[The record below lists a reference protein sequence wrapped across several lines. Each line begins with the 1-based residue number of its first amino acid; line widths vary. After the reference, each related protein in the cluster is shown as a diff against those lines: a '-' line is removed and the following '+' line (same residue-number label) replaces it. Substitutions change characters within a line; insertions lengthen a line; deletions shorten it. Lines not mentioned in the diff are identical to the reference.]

1 MGFRKCLKNT
11 FYIGSAIA
19 VGAYWY
25 KAKQRRRSEVLGNYS
40 PLIDKINVT
49 VDGVLSEQYAFSW
62 DDEERCIYARVLKF
76 GSLGQLIDQKFLEF
90 EHYDDKIL
98 VAESNDDSGDLKA
111 FSIYT
116 RNEFGMI
123 TSVIHRLLGG
133 KERRDDLFMNGS
145 ELSMIC
151 TGEDQTFFKWEE
163 GNIVSIS
170 RGENERLKMT
180 YYKNIENHLFPD
192 INLLIKGLS
201 CEMPLTYLMGT
212 RSRNYVRTIVKN
224 GPQFHEQTFLSYLLD
239 HYDRPIQILMETTTV
254 SEEKATN
261 SSKEFDI
268 TYKKI

>member
-1 MGFRKCLKNT
+1 MRNA
-11 FYIGSAIA
+11 FYIGGAIA

-25 KAKQRRRSEVLGNYS
+25 KSRQRRRSEVVGNYS

-49 VDGVLSEQYAFSW
+49 IDGVLAEQYAFSW
-62 DDEERCIYARVLKF
+62 DDEERCVYARLLKF
-76 GSLGQLIDQKFLEF
+76 DRFGQLADQKLLEF

-98 VAESNDDSGDLKA
+98 VAESSDDLNELKS

-123 TSVIHRLLGG
+123 TSITHRLMGG
-133 KERRDDLFMNGS
+133 KEQREELFVNGS

-151 TGEDQTFFKWEE
+151 SGDHQTLFKWAE
-163 GNIVSIS
+163 GNIVSVS
-170 RGENERLKMT
+170 KDENERLKMT

-192 INLLIKGLS
+192 INLLFGGLS
-201 CEMPLTYLMGT
+201 PEISMTYLMGT
-212 RSRNYVRTIVKN
+212 RSRNYVRTIVKHAPN
-224 GPQFHEQTFLSYLLD
+224 FHEQTFLSYLLD

-254 SEEKATN
+254 NEDKTTS

-268 TYKKI
+268 TYKRI